1 MRNRGHGQS
10 GLDWQ
15 PEAEEHR
22 PSAQQQGEQSDTWT
36 GLIHPRAMLAFFMR
50 RFTTI
55 LLVASLV
62 FGLGLAGYL
71 VLPGKYSSQALV
83 LVDPRQPR
91 VTLTEDVLPG
101 IGGDAAAL
109 TSLVQIMK
117 SDGFLAKAVTALD
130 LSSDSDYASATS
142 EKALIDSFRKNMW
155 ATRQGAT
162 YIVEVNVSS
171 KDPQKA
177 ARYANGLAELFVN
190 EINDNRLDAST
201 EAAEWLSQR
210 LTLLRTNLKNSE
222 DAVANYQAKA
232 GIVDTGNQSTLD
244 SQQLTSLVTQLA
256 NATTEVEDSKARFD
270 QAKRDGV
277 PASSS
282 SGQGDQFLNLNQLL
296 QEQSRL
302 RRQAAELNQTL
313 GARHPRIM
321 ANKEQQRIIA
331 GQVQSEKQRLV
342 QQAGQAYKAAK
353 AKRASVQRQLAD
365 ARSRAIQQNKQS
377 VELANLQREAK
388 ANRDLYEQFLARYKV
403 TDEQSR
409 LQSDEAKIASSATVP
424 LKSNKPSIKLVIPVL
439 AILGGVLG
447 LITALI
453 LEAFAA
459 PSPVQPSV
467 AKSAPSQRRRS
478 SNELHAQKHHSSH
491 AHEELEREE
500 EDDWY
505 HEDERDQAGAQ
516 ADWQEQQD
524 QQQLLA
530 NKSLS
535 PRRRAAIER
544 QIAEQNALKKRGL
557 KAVNQSRGEYEPHG
571 GYDQSVDMIEEFDE
585 LDPRDDF
592 GGERTRARRQPGN
605 RQRTQAERSRP
616 SLRELASTQRKNTR
630 SQSRVAGLSY
640 NEFERPNPRHEA
652 YGENVH
658 PLYPSGPYESDDAIL
673 FGIPQNLYGKLRSQG
688 RMEDSTIRNLADN
701 VLRRNIELSALLK
714 DNFNHIDSFLRSTE
728 RQKSRSVLL
737 SSLASEKAQ
746 DLTADVL
753 RDYAIQSGQR
763 PVLVTL
769 SDLSD
774 RESRRNV
781 DLQQDEPWSGL
792 QEYDDHDVIHFSVDY
807 VQVSNLEDV
816 HWSTRALE
824 SEQFANLMQIC
835 EQRYGL
841 VLVVAPIDMPQE
853 EMDEIGELFDAVI
866 MVLDQT
872 LLDHQDLSEWQD
884 WAADA
889 SGALVLDCV

>member
-1 MRNRGHGQS
+1 MRNRGHGQC

-15 PEAEEHR
+15 PEQAEHE
-22 PSAQQQGEQSDTWT
+22 AAALQQGEPSDTWT
-36 GLIHPRAMLAFFMR
+36 GLIHPRAMLAFFTR

-62 FGLGLAGYL
+62 FGLGLAVYM

-117 SDGFLAKAVTALD
+117 SDGFLAKAVNALD
-130 LSSDSDYASATS
+130 LSSDPDYASAAS
-142 EKALIDSFRKNMW
+142 EKALIDSFRKNMS
-155 ATRQGAT
+155 ASRQGAT

-177 ARYANGLAELFVN
+177 ARYANGLAELFIN

-210 LTLLRTNLKNSE
+210 LTLLRTNLKKSE
-222 DAVANYQAKA
+222 DAVASYQAKA

-244 SQQLTSLVTQLA
+244 NQQLTSLVTQLS
-256 NATTEVEDSKARFD
+256 NATTEVEDTKARFD

-331 GQVQSEKQRLV
+331 GQVQSEKRRLV

-365 ARSRAIQQNKQS
+365 ARSRAIRQNKQS
-377 VELANLQREAK
+377 VELVNLQREAK

-409 LQSDEAKIASSATVP
+409 LQSDEAKIASAATVP
-424 LKSNKPSIKLVIPVL
+424 LKSNKPSIKLVIPIL
-439 AILGGVLG
+439 AVLGGILG

-453 LEAFAA
+453 LEAFSTPSSARAA
-459 PSPVQPSV
+459 SMTAAASG
-467 AKSAPSQRRRS
+467 RRRS
-478 SNELHAQKHHSSH
+478 AQATKKRARHSSIP
-491 AHEELEREE
+491 EKEMEGEE
-500 EDDWY
+500 EWP
-505 HEDERDQAGAQ
+505 HEGE
-516 ADWQEQQD
+516 QD
-524 QQQLLA
+524 QEMTMARWAEQREQRHPLV

-544 QIAEQNALKKRGL
+544 QIAEKNAQKKQRMRT
-557 KAVNQSRGEYEPHG
+557 VNQRYADHEFHVGS
-571 GYDQSVDMIEEFDE
+571 DQFIETTDEFDGMDSVYSLGE
-585 LDPRDDF
+585 QPEHSSYQPRVY
-592 GGERTRARRQPGN
+592 
-605 RQRTQAERSRP
+605 QRMQDEPNHP
-616 SLRELASTQRKNTR
+616 SLRNLGR
-630 SQSRVAGLSY
+630 SQRRNIGPQSHMRSVSDA
-640 NEFERPNPRHEA
+640 EFGALNSHHEA

-658 PLYPSGPYESDDAIL
+658 SLYPSGPYESDDGIL
-673 FGIPQNLYGKLRSQG
+673 FGIPQDIYGKLRSHG

-714 DNFNHIDSFLRSTE
+714 DNFNHIDSFLRSSE
-728 RQKSRSVLL
+728 SQAFRSVLL
-737 SSLASEKAQ
+737 ASFSSERAQ
-746 DLTADVL
+746 DLVADVL

-769 SDLSD
+769 SEAPD
-774 RESRRNV
+774 RK
-781 DLQQDEPWSGL
+781 QQGIAGVQEDDPWSGL
-792 QEYDDHDVIHFSVDY
+792 QEYDDHDVIHFTVGPVHSFAH
-807 VQVSNLEDV
+807 EDM
-816 HWSTRALE
+816 HWSIHALE
-824 SEQFANLMQIC
+824 SEQFAHLMQIC

-841 VLVVAPIDMPQE
+841 VIVVAPTDLPQE
-853 EMDEIGELFDAVI
+853 EVDDMVDLFDAVI
-866 MVLDQT
+866 AVLDQT

-884 WAADA
+884 WAMDAD
-889 SGALVLDCV
+889 GALVLDRV

>member
-15 PEAEEHR
+15 PEAEEQR
-22 PSAQQQGEQSDTWT
+22 PTALQKDEQSDTWT
-36 GLIHPRAMLAFFMR
+36 GLIHPRAMLAFFVR

-62 FGLGLAGYL
+62 FGLGLAAYM
-71 VLPGKYSSQALV
+71 VLPGKYSSKALV

-130 LSSDSDYASATS
+130 LGSDPDYASATS
-142 EKALIDSFRKNMW
+142 EKALIDAFGKNMW
-155 ATRQGAT
+155 AVRQGAT

-177 ARYANGLAELFVN
+177 ARYANGVAELFVN

-210 LTLLRTNLKNSE
+210 LTLLRTNLKKSE
-222 DAVANYQAKA
+222 DAVASYQAKA

-256 NATTEVEDSKARFD
+256 NATTEVEDTKARFD

-282 SGQGDQFLNLNQLL
+282 TGQGDQFLNLNQLL

-331 GQVQSEKQRLV
+331 GQVQSEKRRLV

-353 AKRASVQRQLAD
+353 AKRASLQRQLAD

-447 LITALI
+447 VITALI
-453 LEAFAA
+453 LEAFSA

-467 AKSAPSQRRRS
+467 AKTASSQRRRS
-478 SNELHAQKHHSSH
+478 SKEAYAQEHHTSR
-491 AHEELEREE
+491 ADDGLEREE

-505 HEDERDQAGAQ
+505 HEDERDQEVVQ
-516 ADWQEQQD
+516 ADWQEQQE
-524 QQQLLA
+524 QQLLA
-530 NKSLS
+530 NESLS

-557 KAVNQSRGEYEPHG
+557 KAVNQRRGEYEAHG
-571 GYDQSVDMIEEFDE
+571 GFDQSVDMIDEFDA
-585 LDPRDDF
+585 LDPRDGLDS
-592 GGERTRARRQPGN
+592 EPPRPRRQSRN
-605 RQRTQAERSRP
+605 RQRVQTERSRP
-616 SLRELASTQRKNTR
+616 SLRDLASTQHKNIR
-630 SQSRVAGLSY
+630 SQSRMVGLPYSQ
-640 NEFERPNPRHEA
+640 FERPDPRHET

-658 PLYPSGPYESDDAIL
+658 PLYPSGPYESDDGIL
-673 FGIPQNLYGKLRSQG
+673 FGIPQNIYGKLRSHG

-701 VLRRNIELSALLK
+701 VLRRNVELSALLK

-728 RQKSRSVLL
+728 GQKSRSVLL

-774 RESRRNV
+774 RELRRNS
-781 DLQQDEPWSGL
+781 DLQQDGPWSGL
-792 QEYDDHDVIHFSVDY
+792 QEYDDHDVIHFSVGHI
-807 VQVSNLEDV
+807 QTSNPSDG
-816 HWSTRALE
+816 HWSTHALE
-824 SEQFANLMQIC
+824 SEQFAKLMQIC

-841 VLVVAPIDMPQE
+841 VLVVAPTDMPQE
-853 EMDEIGELFDAVI
+853 EMDEIGDLFDAVI

-872 LLDHQDLSEWQD
+872 LLDHQDLLEWQD

-889 SGALVLDCV
+889 EGALVLDRV